1 MNDKLDYGEVKI
13 DGRIISSSWW
23 GQMWCRNIENYSDL
37 RNRLERGRT
46 YIRQNT
52 VKNLSISS
60 NCAESLVQGHSKEPY
75 KVIINIKTIDKNKY
89 DNILNTCENSVD
101 NLESLMTGSFPKEY
115 QQFFTDEEYGLF
127 PKSNEIDYNCTCLD
141 YLTNMHMCKHIAATM
156 YAIGNKLDKD
166 PLIFFKLRGI
176 DLTEF
181 TKKIVKKE
189 NEYVWDKINSESD
202 RKISDNDISS
212 LFGVDYEDDNEKID
226 VNKILYSDTNS
237 ANKELLNQTTN
248 ILEKPITDELNE
260 EQSSEEINEID
271 ESTFITNFSSS
282 NDFEDSKGLINSTE
296 SQEPYVNQNT
306 NNKKSLFSKF
316 FSIFS
321 KK

>member
-1 MNDKLDYGEVKI
+1 
-13 DGRIISSSWW
+13 
-23 GQMWCRNIENYSDL
+23 MWCRNIENYSDL

-115 QQFFTDEEYGLF
+115 RQFFTDEEYGLF

-189 NEYVWDKINSESD
+189 NEYVWDKINSGSD

-226 VNKILYSDTNS
+226 VNKLLYSDDNEQVQKINNT
-237 ANKELLNQTTN
+237 E
-248 ILEKPITDELNE
+248 EKK
-260 EQSSEEINEID
+260 NEIS
-271 ESTFITNFSSS
+271 EMF
-282 NDFEDSKGLINSTE
+282 NDNKVENTDIEDKNRQVLIIDEDSNIIN
-296 SQEPYVNQNT
+296 
-306 NNKKSLFSKF
+306 NNNENLELTTSEMIKDTKNKN
-316 FSIFS
+316 IFS
-321 KK
+321 RIFGIFNRNGDSNKN